1 MTDMTNPKDLLGAKK
16 IDLSLFPDVAVLHGA
31 HAMFDGAGKY
41 GPYNWRTKHVRA
53 TVYITAARRHL
64 LAWAA
69 GEEYAEDSGVHH
81 LGHVL
86 GCVAILLDAQTTG
99 ALLDDRH
106 THSAVVKLLADL
118 NYAVASRAKKPEDV
132 EALVEA
138 VTETASEIDSVETLL
153 TGLEDIAFREVPG
166 PEAYRDPVYDL
177 SPLHIEETLM
187 EVARQEQQAETRRQA
202 FERPVAWDEGAQ
214 GNQTDPDEPWVDD
227 EPTVKGS
234 PMMNHVPGVGGVRFI
249 PYKHADGRLVY
260 PDADLSDPET
270 DTEATEAVDW
280 DSFPPHPDANNV
292 DVLDRVKG
300 YDGLHEGDVC
310 FDYLANRM
318 CRIDRFI
325 MGGREALVVYRLR
338 SGFPAYGTTRTN
350 TLELVG
356 QMVAEVATHGEDRD
370 KESGK

>member
-86 GCVAILLDAQTTG
+86 GCVAILLDAQQTG
-99 ALLDDRH
+99 ALLDDRY
-106 THSAVVKLLADL
+106 TNAAVVKLLADL
-118 NYAVASRAKKPEDV
+118 IFAVAERAKTKDEV
-132 EALVEA
+132 ATLVEA

-153 TGLEDIAFREVPG
+153 TGFEDIAFREVPG
-166 PEAYRDPVYDL
+166 PAAYRDPV
-177 SPLHIEETLM
+177 E
-187 EVARQEQQAETRRQA
+187 
-202 FERPVAWDEGAQ
+202 PV
-214 GNQTDPDEPWVDD
+214 VS
-227 EPTVKGS
+227 KGS
-234 PMMNHVPGVGGVRFI
+234 PLMNHVPGRGGVRFV
-249 PYKHADGRLVY
+249 PYKDADGRLVY

-292 DVLDRVKG
+292 DVLDRVRG
-300 YDGLHEGDVC
+300 YDGLREGDIC

-356 QMVAEVATHGEDRD
+356 RMVAEVATHGEDRD
-370 KESGK
+370 KESSK